1 MVAMPPSANSD
12 DPQIAACTWI
22 LIQYELSAGTSGPG
36 PT

>member
-1 MVAMPPSANSD
+1 MPPSANND

-22 LIQYELSAGTSGPG
+22 LIQYEFSAGTSGPG

>member
-1 MVAMPPSANSD
+1 MTIPPRANND
-12 DPQIAACTWI
+12 DPEIAATTWI